1 MASYMKKVVEGPL
14 GTGKAFICLSMLM
27 LLVLSSEKMESH
39 GCIKRKSGKWTN
51 DTCIIRGTCNGP
63 CRDEG
68 FDNGHCHNTWSCIC
82 YKNCSLSLQPPH
94 A

>member
-27 LLVLSSEKMESH
+27 LLVLSSEKMGSH
-39 GCIKRKSGKWTN
+39 GCEKRKSGGGH
-51 DTCIIRGTCNGP
+51 C
-63 CRDEG
+63 
-68 FDNGHCHNTWSCIC
+68 HCHNTWTCIC
-82 YKNCSLSLQPPH
+82 YKNCGLSLQPPH